1 MRFVYYIHLRICVF
15 HGTCVQLKITYHVEE
30 RFQEKYIASTLK
42 EIICHC
48 TFFFDGAVRDW
59 FTNKREWGFDG
70 QMGDRIHPTAHQIDF
85 NRVFVARK
93 SHLHMFICRQT
104 LTDWWKKDKFQA
116 SADDSSCCWGILTP
130 LSLFLSPFS
139 ISCQLRKVGQLGRF
153 LLLLVQNTIYLKGV
167 VLDVYENEWHRPI
180 LCKDISGQQSC
191 ICSQSVLFDILFS
204 KWTLVFIFYLHLHL
218 YLYLYKCGHWTLQ
231 APILGPRLIPCICV
245 FFVFAF
251 FCICVFICICI
262 CIGEQNIKVWALIS
276 SGSYSRHSIDPLC
289 IRSCTLH
296 YWLRGALP
304 DQNICF

>member
-104 LTDWWKKDKFQA
+104 LTDWWKKDKFQVSTDDIAVAAEESEHLSVHFLFRA
-116 SADDSSCCWGILTP
+116 SLGKSANLADFCC
-130 LSLFLSPFS
+130 FLS
-139 ISCQLRKVGQLGRF
+139 
-153 LLLLVQNTIYLKGV
+153 
-167 VLDVYENEWHRPI
+167 
-180 LCKDISGQQSC
+180 
-191 ICSQSVLFDILFS
+191 
-204 KWTLVFIFYLHLHL
+204 
-218 YLYLYKCGHWTLQ
+218 
-231 APILGPRLIPCICV
+231 
-245 FFVFAF
+245 
-251 FCICVFICICI
+251 
-262 CIGEQNIKVWALIS
+262 
-276 SGSYSRHSIDPLC
+276 
-289 IRSCTLH
+289 
-296 YWLRGALP
+296 
-304 DQNICF
+304 